1 MLVSHLCRVLT
12 KSGLSLKDNL
22 PGESVTLGE
31 ALMAPT
37 VIYVKQVIPLIW
49 FTYNCQWYL
58 KVARMIIEFCKS
70 RCLI

>member
-1 MLVSHLCRVLT
+1 MFVSHLCRVLA

-37 VIYVKQVIPLIW
+37 VIYVKQVIPHIW
-49 FTYNCQWYL
+49 FKYNCMWYL
-58 KVARMIIEFCKS
+58 KVAIIIIKLCKN